1 MRVWIMFVSSK
12 APVSLIFT
20 FLQNRLFTDTMELYP
35 FPSTTLI
42 FSTLTVLLSTVLPTV
57 TINSKRY
64 LQWLLIARKINQI
77 TPLYQKFTVIITTS
91 NILNKYKY
99 LGLYLKRSMLGKNLS
114 KNIYEQYC
122 SVKLVY
128 WQ

>member
-20 FLQNRLFTDTMELYP
+20 FLQNRLFTDTMELCP